1 MKKSKV
7 GLIFLIIAVV
17 AVSLVPVNTLAD
29 NGKVR
34 HMLVRVFSADVYS
47 NTIRAETILDLPYH
61 DTALIDREKLYG
73 FETSGKFEVYSVS
86 GDSLIYIDSV
96 RRALSD
102 VKPETYMVVTVENN
116 VVTRMTGI
124 NSVMLQKSGIFSGI
138 LEENNPD
145 LGYIT
150 LYFPDG
156 SGTSPGLKGA
166 LSYYRTY
173 SYLRVEDVLIYK
185 NGRTAGIEEL
195 NPGDSVFIKLD
206 NDGNIEKIS
215 GTDNFYPVYGK
226 VRTKGNWVLQVER
239 NDGFTVLYRVTPG
252 TPVFKDKR
260 IASWNDIKAGDE
272 VRILL
277 QTSGNQTIIGEITVK
292 SEEVEVDAVYRADF
306 SYYDRL
312 TNSIIVSNMVQFRDG
327 TWNRTSLPIIR
338 KLDINSSY
346 VPDIPKGVKGTVYIA
361 TGKNITGRDSVVW
374 LSFDSNGLR
383 TEITG
388 DTVISADPGGSRLT
402 LMNRNI
408 PVTYDDT
415 SIIVK
420 KGRLLSP
427 GQVKSRDEAY
437 FVTSSQ
443 TDGTVR
449 ANVIWI
455 REPLDDTGL
464 TLIRGRISQIDLFS
478 SMTLESFS
486 EFSEPDWEFYNVQKT
501 LTIDPSVTRVFDDGG
516 RTDLELFDDTGT
528 ESFKKRTVYVLTQ
541 DGKAL
546 LVSTAPFGDVV
557 YRGRIY
563 DLPGV
568 QKDSFNHVVV
578 PASSVIIKE
587 GIRYDGQLTKWVD
600 VPEAQ
605 FSFLPNTVFI
615 RNGKIADP
623 SMLEAGDRITVIKSE
638 NGDNAFVVMAESY

>member
-260 IASWNDIKAGDE
+260 IS
-272 VRILL
+272 
-277 QTSGNQTIIGEITVK
+277 
-292 SEEVEVDAVYRADF
+292 
-306 SYYDRL
+306 
-312 TNSIIVSNMVQFRDG
+312 
-327 TWNRTSLPIIR
+327 
-338 KLDINSSY
+338 
-346 VPDIPKGVKGTVYIA
+346 
-361 TGKNITGRDSVVW
+361 
-374 LSFDSNGLR
+374 
-383 TEITG
+383 
-388 DTVISADPGGSRLT
+388 
-402 LMNRNI
+402 
-408 PVTYDDT
+408 
-415 SIIVK
+415 
-420 KGRLLSP
+420 
-427 GQVKSRDEAY
+427 
-437 FVTSSQ
+437 
-443 TDGTVR
+443 
-449 ANVIWI
+449 
-455 REPLDDTGL
+455 
-464 TLIRGRISQIDLFS
+464 
-478 SMTLESFS
+478 
-486 EFSEPDWEFYNVQKT
+486 
-501 LTIDPSVTRVFDDGG
+501 
-516 RTDLELFDDTGT
+516 
-528 ESFKKRTVYVLTQ
+528 
-541 DGKAL
+541 
-546 LVSTAPFGDVV
+546 
-557 YRGRIY
+557 
-563 DLPGV
+563 
-568 QKDSFNHVVV
+568 
-578 PASSVIIKE
+578 
-587 GIRYDGQLTKWVD
+587 
-600 VPEAQ
+600 
-605 FSFLPNTVFI
+605 
-615 RNGKIADP
+615 
-623 SMLEAGDRITVIKSE
+623 
-638 NGDNAFVVMAESY
+638 